1 MRGFLFF
8 IFYLTFNIFSITLVV
23 NKMKEY
29 IMDKVF
35 TTKCTNPQ
43 LKELRKKLKKLKK
56 ETGKSHIFLIIEGL
70 SYLEDKKK
78 VDF

>member
-1 MRGFLFF
+1 
-8 IFYLTFNIFSITLVV
+8 
-23 NKMKEY
+23 MKEY